1 MACVTDESWVA
12 LPKMLSE
19 RLSLREEEEVE
30 EEPGF
35 FDSESAAYRLEKVF
49 PVYALGIPKP
59 EPDPVVE
66 ADSSGDPIWDAVR
79 EEAKLE
85 AEKEPILSS
94 FLYASILAHDRL
106 EQALAFVLA
115 NRLQNPTLLA
125 TQLMDIFS
133 DVMMHDRDIQRSVR
147 LDVQAFEE
155 RDPACLSYCSALL
168 YLKGYHALQVY
179 RVAHSLWTQGRKVLA
194 LALQSRVSE
203 VFGVDI
209 HPGIPAKVIGYV
221 DEKDP
226 SLTMKHDATKEFFE
240 NVAVNFR
247 DARSSGYFALAFS
260 PPQPQPHRHRSLHLR
275 RRITR
280 ELRLTDLQSSS
291 SSQKVQVGV
300 GLDEALAMS
309 EETEAA
315 ATQMEENSKPRK
327 RGGDSNGDLAL
338 ENGSSGDAHD
348 QLVQMVTELK
358 FQNEFLKSQIEGFQ
372 SLKQEEPSV
381 EEGGG
386 GGSEEVEQLRR
397 SVESLSAQLEEE
409 RQTRAAA
416 EVALKHLREEH
427 LEADSRAQD
436 LAAKLAEAQQKL
448 DREIKER
455 EEKYSDLDSKFTR
468 LHKRAK
474 QRIQDVQKEKDDLEA
489 RFREVNERAERAL
502 SQQTALQQELDKTR
516 QQAND
521 ALKAI
526 DAERQQLRSANNKL
540 RDNLE
545 ELRNS
550 LQPKES
556 AIEALQ
562 HTISEK
568 DQLLDDMRGLL
579 QAADEKR
586 QASIAELSAKH
597 QKNLE
602 SLEAQLADASSER
615 NKATE
620 TISSLQMLV
629 AEKESKI
636 AEMEAASTGE
646 AVRLRAAAES
656 VKGELAHLKH
666 EHEKE
671 KESWEAASR
680 GLKMK
685 LEVAESNRICAEIEV
700 AKMRSQLESEV
711 SAQTR
716 MLDARDAELA
726 TAKEEINRLKSE
738 FSSYKVRAHA
748 LLQKKDADLAAA
760 KDSEQV
766 TALEEALKEAEK
778 EVSSLSAERDKALQD
793 LQDALTNYN
802 KELAERDAALNSTM
816 EEIKSLE
823 KKLENTNAHHR
834 SAIQAWEVNLTNL
847 EETWRARC
855 ETLRAQSE
863 ASSGDNIKK
872 ELDELKLRYKKLK
885 EEHSS
890 FRDLADRMTEEK
902 DREISRLVDENKNLH
917 QSLESRPQVDR
928 NDNYNTGMYKQ
939 DAPNLSTSAL
949 EQQILILARQ
959 QAQREEELAQSQRH
973 ILALQEEIE
982 ELERENRLHSQQETM
997 LKTELRNMERS
1008 QKREGVDMTYLKNVI
1023 LKLLETGEVEALLPV
1038 VGMLLQFSPEE
1049 IQKCQQAYRV
1059 SADVPP
1065 SPASDTPGSATSL
1078 FSRFSFT

>member
-1 MACVTDESWVA
+1 MAV
-12 LPKMLSE
+12 
-19 RLSLREEEEVE
+19 
-30 EEPGF
+30 
-35 FDSESAAYRLEKVF
+35 
-49 PVYALGIPKP
+49 P
-59 EPDPVVE
+59 E
-66 ADSSGDPIWDAVR
+66 
-79 EEAKLE
+79 
-85 AEKEPILSS
+85 
-94 FLYASILAHDRL
+94 
-106 EQALAFVLA
+106 
-115 NRLQNPTLLA
+115 
-125 TQLMDIFS
+125 
-133 DVMMHDRDIQRSVR
+133 
-147 LDVQAFEE
+147 
-155 RDPACLSYCSALL
+155 
-168 YLKGYHALQVY
+168 
-179 RVAHSLWTQGRKVLA
+179 
-194 LALQSRVSE
+194 
-203 VFGVDI
+203 
-209 HPGIPAKVIGYV
+209 
-221 DEKDP
+221 
-226 SLTMKHDATKEFFE
+226 
-240 NVAVNFR
+240 
-247 DARSSGYFALAFS
+247 
-260 PPQPQPHRHRSLHLR
+260 PHRHRSLHLR

-300 GLDEALAMS
+300 VLDEALAMS

-315 ATQMEENSKPRK
+315 ATQMEETSKPRK
-327 RGGDSNGDLAL
+327 RGGDSNGDLAV

-372 SLKQEEPSV
+372 SLKQKEPSV

-386 GGSEEVEQLRR
+386 GGGDSEEVEQLRR

-409 RQTRAAA
+409 KQTRAAA

-436 LAAKLAEAQQKL
+436 LAAKLAKAQQKL
-448 DREIKER
+448 DQEIKER

-474 QRIQDVQKEKDDLEA
+474 QRIQDVQREKDDLEA

-502 SQQTALQQELDKTR
+502 SQKTALQQELDKTR

-568 DQLLDDMRGLL
+568 DQMLDDMRGLL
-579 QAADEKR
+579 QAAEEKR
-586 QASIAELSAKH
+586 QASIAEFSAKH

-602 SLEAQLADASSER
+602 SLEAQLADVSSER

-636 AEMEAASTGE
+636 AEMEATSTGE

-656 VKGELAHLKH
+656 IKGELAHLKH

-680 GLKMK
+680 GLKTK

-716 MLDARDAELA
+716 ILDARDAELA

-823 KKLENTNAHHR
+823 KKLESTNAHHR

-863 ASSGDNIKK
+863 ASSGDDIKK
-872 ELDELKLRYKKLK
+872 ELEDLKLRYKKLK

-1049 IQKCQQAYRV
+1049 IQKCQQAYRA

-1065 SPASDTPGSATSL
+1065 SPASDASGSATSL